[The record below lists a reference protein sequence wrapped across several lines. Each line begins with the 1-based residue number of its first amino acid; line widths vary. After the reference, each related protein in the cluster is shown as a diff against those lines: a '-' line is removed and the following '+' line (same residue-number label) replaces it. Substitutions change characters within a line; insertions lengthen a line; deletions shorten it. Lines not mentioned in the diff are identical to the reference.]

1 MIQKHEWPVLEYDDS
16 REVMVKPNR
25 NEGYRFPPRA
35 VLFFHRQGVEEF
47 ASGLRADKLY
57 AAHHIGHP
65 CEELG
70 RFETIT
76 KEFTVY
82 RVPVNGVDICL
93 AAAPLGAC
101 AAAQFMDFLIACG
114 CTRILAGGSCGAR
127 WVQTDETA
135 LRALEQ
141 AAGRFGVPV
150 RRCRTWTTDG
160 FFRETPGLVAYR
172 RQEGCAV
179 VEMECAALAACAGFH
194 GVQFAQLLYTADS
207 LAAAGHSDR
216 GWGEASVHSALALV
230 LHAASLL

>member
-114 CTRILAGGSCGAR
+114 CTRILAGGSCGALEDLPENAFLLP
-127 WVQTDETA
+127 THA
-135 LRALEQ
+135 LRA
-141 AAGRFGVPV
+141 
-150 RRCRTWTTDG
+150 
-160 FFRETPGLVAYR
+160 
-172 RQEGCAV
+172 EG
-179 VEMECAALAACAGFH
+179 
-194 GVQFAQLLYTADS
+194 TS
-207 LAAAGHSDR
+207 
-216 GWGEASVHSALALV
+216 
-230 LHAASLL
+230 

>member
-1 MIQKHEWPVLEYDDS
+1 MPC
-16 REVMVKPNR
+16 
-25 NEGYRFPPRA
+25 GRA
-35 VLFFHRQGVEEF
+35 AGRLCCGAVHGFSHCLRVH
-47 ASGLRADKLY
+47 AYSG
-57 AAHHIGHP
+57 
-65 CEELG
+65 
-70 RFETIT
+70 
-76 KEFTVY
+76 
-82 RVPVNGVDICL
+82 
-93 AAAPLGAC
+93 
-101 AAAQFMDFLIACG
+101 
-114 CTRILAGGSCGAR
+114 GGSCGALEDLPENVFLLPTHALRAEGTSYCYLPPAR
-127 WVQTDETA
+127 WVQTDEAA

-141 AAGRFGVPV
+141 AAGRFGVSV